1 MATGKISR
9 TFGWGL
15 MALVIVGLVGF
26 GSTNF
31 GGSARSIGTVGD
43 KEIDAQRYARD
54 LNAELRAF
62 SAQTGQTMTLAQAQ
76 AFGLDQQVL
85 GRLLASTAL
94 ENETE
99 RLGLSVG
106 DAQVRNR
113 IVEIAAFKGIDG
125 KFDREAYSFSLDQSG
140 MTAAQFEASLRSE
153 VARQLLQAAV
163 ANGTTASSAYV
174 DALYGYARETRSFT
188 WASLPMAALTAELPA
203 ATDDELLAYYEANTA
218 QFTLP
223 ETKEITYVWLDP
235 EDLIPGISVSDEDLQ
250 ALYKERQ
257 DEFVVPERRMVER
270 LVFGSQ
276 EEAQTA
282 ADAIAAGDKSFEDL
296 VAERD
301 LTLADIDLGD
311 LSKEELGGAADAIF
325 SLTEP
330 GVAGPADSN
339 LGPALFRMNAI
350 LAAHETSFEAAK
362 EQLHGEL
369 AADTARRQVNDMIT
383 ELDDLLAG
391 GATLEEL
398 ADSHNMRLATIS
410 WTDGDSE
417 GIAAYDSFR
426 EAVTKAAEGDFP
438 EITLMADGGVFAA
451 RVNKIDEPRLQTQ
464 KEVSDQVL
472 AGWATDK
479 RLELLAKQAEGM
491 VPDLQSGESLSSLG
505 LVEIVEVDQGRDAFI
520 EGTPP
525 TFITEVFDMA
535 PTDWRIVPSASD
547 VILVRLDGITA
558 ADQTSDDAKDIK
570 EQFTANSTQELG
582 LDVESAFARALETEA
597 GVSLNRPVINAIHAQ
612 FP

>member
-94 ENETE
+94 ENETA

-438 EITLMADGGVFAA
+438 EITLMADGGIFAA

-558 ADQTSDDAKDIK
+558 ADQTSDDAKAIK

>member
-218 QFTLP
+218 EFTLP

-479 RLELLAKQAEGM
+479 RLELLAKQAEEM

>member
-15 MALVIVGLVGF
+15 MALVMVGLVGF

-43 KEIDAQRYARD
+43 KEIDAQRYARE
-54 LNAELRAF
+54 LNAEMRAF

-94 ENETE
+94 ENETA

-163 ANGTTASSAYV
+163 ANGTTAASAYV

-188 WASLPMAALTAELPA
+188 WASLPMAALTTELPA
-203 ATDDELLAYYEANTA
+203 ATDDELAAYYKANTA

-223 ETKEITYVWLDP
+223 EIKEVTYVWLDP
-235 EDLIPGISVSDEDLQ
+235 EDLIPGISVSEEDLQ
-250 ALYKERQ
+250 ALYKERL

-282 ADAIAAGDKSFEDL
+282 ADAIAAGDKTFEDL

-301 LTLADIDLGD
+301 LALADIDLGD

-350 LAAHETSFEAAK
+350 LAARETSFEVAK
-362 EQLHGEL
+362 EELHGEL

-391 GATLEEL
+391 GATLEDL
-398 ADSHNMRLATIS
+398 AQSHKMRLASIR
-410 WTDGDSE
+410 WTDGNSE

-426 EAVTKAAEGDFP
+426 EAVTEATEGDFP

-479 RLELLAKQAEGM
+479 RLALLAKQAEGM
-491 VPDLQSGESLSSLG
+491 IPDLQSGESLSSLG

-525 TFITEVFDMA
+525 AFITEVFDMA
-535 PTDWRIVPSASD
+535 ATDWRIIPSVSD
-547 VILVRLDGITA
+547 VILVRLDGITP
-558 ADQTSDDAKDIK
+558 ADQTSDDANAIK

-582 LDVESAFARALETEA
+582 LDVENAFARALEAEA
-597 GVSLNRPVINAIHAQ
+597 GVTLNRPVINAIHAQ

>member
-15 MALVIVGLVGF
+15 MGLVMVGLVGF

-94 ENETE
+94 ENETA

-106 DAQVRNR
+106 DEQVRSR

-140 MTAAQFEASLRSE
+140 MTAADFEASLRSE
-153 VARQLLQAAV
+153 VAHQLLQAAV
-163 ANGTTASSAYV
+163 ANGTTASSTYV
-174 DALYGYARETRSFT
+174 DTLYGYARETRSFT
-188 WASLPMAALTAELPA
+188 WASLPLATLTAELPA
-203 ATDDELLAYYEANTA
+203 ATEDALTAYYEANEPL
-218 QFTLP
+218 FTLP
-223 ETKEITYVWLDP
+223 ETKDITYVWLNP
-235 EDLIPGISVSDEDLQ
+235 EDLIPSITVSEDDLQ
-250 ALYKERQ
+250 ALYKERLA
-257 DEFVVPERRMVER
+257 EFVVPERRMVER

-276 EEAQTA
+276 ADAQAA
-282 ADAIAAGDKSFEDL
+282 ADAIAAGEKTFEDV

-301 LTLADIDLGD
+301 LALSDIDLGD
-311 LSKEELGGAADAIF
+311 LSKEELGAAADAVF
-325 SLTEP
+325 ALSEP
-330 GVAGPADSN
+330 GVTGPADSD

-350 LAAHETSFEAAK
+350 LAARETSFEDARS
-362 EQLHGEL
+362 ELHGEL

-391 GATLEEL
+391 GVTLEEL
-398 ADSHNMRLATIS
+398 KDSHNMRLVSES
-410 WTDGDSE
+410 WTDGSSE

-426 EAVTKAAEGDFP
+426 DAVTAAAEGDFP
-438 EITLMADGGVFAA
+438 EITLMSDGGIFAL
-451 RVNKIDEPRLQTQ
+451 RVNKVEAPRLQTQ
-464 KEVSDQVL
+464 DEVSDQVL
-472 AGWATDK
+472 AGWASDK
-479 RLELLAKQAEGM
+479 RLELLAVQAQDMIPALET
-491 VPDLQSGESLSSLG
+491 GESLSSLG
-505 LVEIVEVDQGRDAFI
+505 LVEIVETDQGRDAFI
-520 EGTPP
+520 DGTPP
-525 TFITEVFDMA
+525 AFIADVFDMT
-535 PTDWRIVPSASD
+535 PGDWRVIPGNSD
-547 VILVRLDGITA
+547 VILVRLDAISP
-558 ADQTSDDAKDIK
+558 ADQNSDDAKAIK
-570 EQFTANSTQELG
+570 EQFLANSTQELG
-582 LDVESAFARALETEA
+582 IDVENAFARALEAEA
-597 GVSLNRPVINAIHAQ
+597 GVTLNRPVINAIHAQ